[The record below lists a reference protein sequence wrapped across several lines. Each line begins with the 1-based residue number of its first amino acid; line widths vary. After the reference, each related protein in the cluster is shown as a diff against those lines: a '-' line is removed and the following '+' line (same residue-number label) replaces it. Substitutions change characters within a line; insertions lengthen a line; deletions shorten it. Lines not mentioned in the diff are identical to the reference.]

1 MQAAIVVPWPTVQS
15 LEMLSSYG
23 LYWGLPFVR
32 EMWLTLRNGILAFQL
47 CVPHLLNKVST
58 QRLSRGFLTHRAVLS
73 PTLYHCTFLLPLEEL
88 IQLLSAGS
96 NVPNLCDAERELHHV
111 PLV

>member
-1 MQAAIVVPWPTVQS
+1 MGIRP
-15 LEMLSSYG
+15 
-23 LYWGLPFVR
+23 YWGLPFVR
-32 EMWLTLRNGILAFQL
+32 EMGLALSNGILAFQL
-47 CVPHLLNKVST
+47 CVPHLLKVST
-58 QRLSRGFLTHRAVLS
+58 QRLSRGFPTHRAVLN